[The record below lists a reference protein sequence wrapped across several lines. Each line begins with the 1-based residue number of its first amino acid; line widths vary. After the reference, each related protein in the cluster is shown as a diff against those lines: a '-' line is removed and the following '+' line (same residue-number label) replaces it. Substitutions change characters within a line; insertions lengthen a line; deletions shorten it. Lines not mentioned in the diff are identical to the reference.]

1 MTMEYFQYVFALAA
15 LFCGLVLVR
24 IGISGFFIDPTEVS
38 KNRAR
43 ITSWQDILHGRV
55 RPKDDWMPDSRVQCG
70 MVYNQKE
77 GRLEVSGRLSVESLK
92 RGIRTSK
99 Y

>member
-1 MTMEYFQYVFALAA
+1 MEFFHYIIAVAA
-15 LFCGLVLVR
+15 LFCGLVLFR
-24 IGISGFFIDPTEVS
+24 IGVSGFFIDQTEVS

-43 ITSWQDILHGRV
+43 INSWRDIVHGRV

-92 RGIRTSK
+92 RGIRRSK
-99 Y
+99 

>member
-1 MTMEYFQYVFALAA
+1 MEMFHYIAAIPA
-15 LFCGLVLVR
+15 LFLGLLLIR
-24 IGISGFFIDPTEVS
+24 IGLSGFRIDRTEAG

-43 ITSWQDILHGRV
+43 IDSWRDILMGRV

-70 MVYNQKE
+70 MVYNHKE

-92 RGIRTSK
+92 RGIRRPG
-99 Y
+99 

>member
-1 MTMEYFQYVFALAA
+1 MEILHFLVACAA
-15 LFCGLVLVR
+15 LFCGIVLFR
-24 IGISGFFIDPTEVS
+24 IGVSGFFVDPTEAS

-43 ITSWQDILHGRV
+43 IDSWRDIVLGRV
-55 RPKDDWMPDSRVQCG
+55 RPKVDWMPDSRVQCG
-70 MVYNQKE
+70 MVYNHKE

-92 RGIRTSK
+92 RGIRSSR